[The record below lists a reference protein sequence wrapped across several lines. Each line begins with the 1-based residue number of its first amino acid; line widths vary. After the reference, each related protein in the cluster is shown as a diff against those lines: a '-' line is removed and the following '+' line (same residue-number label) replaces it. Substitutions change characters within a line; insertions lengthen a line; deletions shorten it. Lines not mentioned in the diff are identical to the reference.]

1 MEKHGPRRGFHGHSG
16 GPCRPMKTPLLR
28 RPVIW
33 APGYSP
39 CRHREGILGSASAV
53 SPPKQVSAIRR
64 DRQGTTRPMSS
75 GWHRQWCP
83 DEGYLAEVENAV
95 ILRGSPLVTVRQ
107 TAGGSPMVKLKRLA
121 LRLGRYLTEEK
132 GTASRG
138 TNPVPRILLL
148 LLLFL
153 SALSP
158 FLSLA
163 PAISPDTTRRYPSSR
178 ALPARMSMAAR
189 VTWSVGGIPTL
200 SPPSTAHTL

>member
-107 TAGGSPMVKLKRLA
+107 TAGGSPMAKVKRLA

-138 TNPVPRILLL
+138 TIPCPGFCSCSFFSCRPF
-148 LLLFL
+148 LLFYL
-153 SALSP
+153 RPRPSP
-158 FLSLA
+158 QM
-163 PAISPDTTRRYPSSR
+163 PPVAIPHPEPCRRACRWGR
-178 ALPARMSMAAR
+178 A
-189 VTWSVGGIPTL
+189 
-200 SPPSTAHTL
+200 